1 MVAWLG
7 WLLQVLRGGTGEI
20 RPVSLSLS
28 SLSGETAEEID
39 QIGRLCLRHLLAQG
53 RAV

>member
-28 SLSGETAEEID
+28 GETAEEID
-39 QIGRLCLRHLLAQG
+39 QIGRLCLRHLLALG